1 MADDGK
7 ILGYPKAEW
16 IIALIIGV
24 VFLIGFKA
32 CSGSEPSKD
41 ATAKR
46 CTDSGM
52 AFVMSQNFV
61 KRQLKSPSSAK
72 FPSRPISATQVN
84 ECSMQIMAS
93 FDAQNSFG
101 AQLRG
106 HYQVTM
112 HYDSNDKTWSAT
124 GLIIE

>member
-1 MADDGK
+1 MSNDGK
-7 ILGYPKAEW
+7 ILGYPKYEW
-16 IIALIIGV
+16 ILALIIGV
-24 VFLIGFKA
+24 VALIAFNS
-32 CSGSEPSKD
+32 CSGEPSEK
-41 ATAKR
+41 AVAKR
-46 CTDSGM
+46 CGDSSM
-52 AFVMSQNFV
+52 AFVMSQHFV
-61 KRQLKSPSSAK
+61 KKQLKSPSSAK
-72 FPSRPISATQVN
+72 FPSKPISANQVG

-112 HYDSNDKTWSAT
+112 HYDSSDKTWSAT